1 MYSSKNIR
9 TVVQIAEKNLLLLF
23 LFCAIA
29 IGLEAPASPAFMD
42 AFNINTPLVALI
54 FLIQGLN
61 MDFSK
66 VGKVREYSK
75 MLLFASLIAIVLY
88 PAMASGMADLFHL
101 SNDFKVGF
109 ILLCCFP
116 SSLEASMAMTMNAR
130 GDVLT
135 AVILVI
141 ALNLIGIIS
150 IPVNITIWLG
160 SASSVSVLSVL
171 NKLLIFVFIPV
182 FIGQMI
188 RKKFPALPDRIT
200 TFSHYLPVICLAI
213 IVYLSCSREADLMHQ
228 LKLHDVLHLLWP
240 SASVH
245 LLAMGLAFLVAKY
258 VLHFSKAASR
268 SFLFISSEKPMSLS
282 VAVWSVTYAS
292 EHPAAIFPILIFY
305 ITQMIIDSFII
316 SQMNSRDAIAS
327 APQTPL
333 SK

>member
-1 MYSSKNIR
+1 MPSAKNIQ
-9 TVVQIAEKNLLLLF
+9 TVIRIAEKNLLLLF
-23 LFCAIA
+23 LFLAIG
-29 IGLEAPASPAFMD
+29 IGLEAPASPAFME
-42 AFNINTPLVALI
+42 AFDINTPLVALI
-54 FLIQGLN
+54 FIIQGLH

-66 VGKVREYSK
+66 IGKVRDYSK
-75 MLLFASLIAIVLY
+75 MLCFASLIAIVLY
-88 PAMASGMADLFHL
+88 PAMASGTADLFHL

-135 AVILVI
+135 AVILVV

-150 IPVNITIWLG
+150 IPANITVWLG
-160 SASSVSVLSVL
+160 GESSVSILTVLH
-171 NKLLIFVFIPV
+171 KLLLFVFIPV

-188 RKKFPALPDRIT
+188 RKKFP
-200 TFSHYLPVICLAI
+200 TFPERSVKLSHYVPTICLAI
-213 IVYLSCSREADLMHQ
+213 IVYLSCSQEAKLMHE
-228 LKLHDVLHLLWP
+228 LRLSDILHLLWP
-240 SASVH
+240 SASIH
-245 LLAMGLAFLVAKY
+245 LFAMALAFLVAKY

-316 SQMNSRDAIAS
+316 SQMNARDEIAL
-327 APQTPL
+327 AAQTAQI
-333 SK
+333 